1 MGGPRGPIGPRGARG
16 QPGNPGPMGMM
27 GPPGE
32 TPDDNHIKEV
42 CLALIRDELKKLT
55 FPMPRS
61 GPAGMR
67 GLPGRPGAA
76 GPEGRRGEP
85 GLPGAPGAEGTQGI
99 KGSPG
104 ERGEK
109 GPAGMSIRGEPG
121 PRGGVGNPGPQ
132 GPVGAPGLCDPS
144 QCYPKFPTNVKG
156 PGEKGPEDEP
166 EPQAAERESPVETF
180 PIEESYEAYDEYNSD
195 YAASEPVLRLSRNNR
210 RRNRH
215 RRNHN

>member
-1 MGGPRGPIGPRGARG
+1 MGPRGPIGPRGARG

-61 GPAGMR
+61 GPSGMR
-67 GLPGRPGAA
+67 GLPGRKGSQGERGER
-76 GPEGRRGEP
+76 GPQGMSVRGEP
-85 GLPGAPGAEGTQGI
+85 GMMGNPGPRGPPGYGKDGRN
-99 KGSPG
+99 G
-104 ERGEK
+104 E
-109 GPAGMSIRGEPG
+109 AGRPG

>member
-1 MGGPRGPIGPRGARG
+1 
-16 QPGNPGPMGMM
+16 M

-61 GPAGMR
+61 GPSGMR
-67 GLPGRPGAA
+67 GLPGRPGPPGAAGAA
-76 GPEGRRGEP
+76 GP
-85 GLPGAPGAEGTQGI
+85 QG
-99 KGSPG
+99 S
-104 ERGEK
+104 E
-109 GPAGMSIRGEPG
+109 G
-121 PRGGVGNPGPQ
+121 PRGDVGNPGPQ

>member
-1 MGGPRGPIGPRGARG
+1 MG
-16 QPGNPGPMGMM
+16 
-27 GPPGE
+27 
-32 TPDDNHIKEV
+32 
-42 CLALIRDELKKLT
+42 IRDELKKLT

-61 GPAGMR
+61 GPSGMR
-67 GLPGRPGAA
+67 GLPGRPGPPGAA
-76 GPEGRRGEP
+76 GTAGPQGAEGRRGEP
-85 GLPGAPGAEGTQGI
+85 GPRGPPGYGKDGRN
-99 KGSPG
+99 G
-104 ERGEK
+104 E
-109 GPAGMSIRGEPG
+109 AGRPG

-195 YAASEPVLRLSRNNR
+195 YAASEPVLRLSRNNQR
-210 RRNRH
+210 RRNR
-215 RRNHN
+215 

>member
-1 MGGPRGPIGPRGARG
+1 
-16 QPGNPGPMGMM
+16 M

-61 GPAGMR
+61 GPSGMR
-67 GLPGRPGAA
+67 GLPGRPGPPGSAGVA
-76 GPEGRRGEP
+76 GPQGAEGRRGER
-85 GLPGAPGAEGTQGI
+85 GARGPQGM
-99 KGSPG
+99 SV
-104 ERGEK
+104 RGEPGMMGNP
-109 GPAGMSIRGEPG
+109 GPRGPPGYGKDGRNGEAGRPG

-166 EPQAAERESPVETF
+166 EPQAAEQDPRVETF
-180 PIEESYEAYDEYNSD
+180 PIEESYEAYDEYDSD

-210 RRNRH
+210 RRNR
-215 RRNHN
+215 RRNHHN